1 MLARAS
7 SAATP
12 ISQKGSPTKN
22 LDRGVGRQVQAV
34 DGEAEPRVARIVIEH
49 EPEPSQIHQLFP
61 DRHSNIRRA

>member
-1 MLARAS
+1 MPLHPYVKKDLR
-7 SAATP
+7 P
-12 ISQKGSPTKN
+12 ED

-34 DGEAEPRVARIVIEH
+34 DGEAEPGVGRIVIER